1 MEGPPGLK
9 LNPHESTPR
18 EQALLILIIIIFHV
32 VGIIGFAV
40 PAMRPLFLEIVP
52 WHMLLMLV
60 VIVCSHRPME
70 GKFILF
76 ALLIFVSSIILEW
89 IGVHKN
95 WVFGNYTYGATL
107 GYKLYAIPLIIG
119 VNWFLLIYST
129 GVLMQRTRIRSLSFR
144 ILIGAAIL
152 VLLDLIIE
160 PVAQHFDYW
169 RWQAGVVPLNNYL
182 GWFVASAVMLFVFEK
197 FGFKKQSIVAP
208 VLLLVQFVF
217 FGVLYFLN

>member
-18 EQALLILIIIIFHV
+18 EQALLILVIIIFHV

-60 VIVCSHRPME
+60 VIICSHRPME

-95 WVFGNYTYGATL
+95 WVFGNYNYGATL
-107 GYKLYAIPLIIG
+107 GYTLDAIPLIIG
-119 VNWFLLIYST
+119 VNWFLLIYSA
-129 GVLMQRTRIRSLSFR
+129 GVLMQRTRIRSLFFR

-169 RWQAGVVPLNNYL
+169 HWQAGVVPLNNYL

-217 FGVLYFLN
+217 FGVLLMLN

>member
-1 MEGPPGLK
+1 MK

-40 PAMRPLFLEIVP
+40 SAMRPLFLEIVP
-52 WHMLLMLV
+52 WHILLMLV

-95 WVFGNYTYGATL
+95 WVFGNYNYDGTL
-107 GYKLYAIPLIIG
+107 GYKLDAIPLIIG

-129 GVLMQRTRIRSLSFR
+129 GVLMQRTRIRSLFFR

-152 VLLDLIIE
+152 VLLDFIIE
-160 PVAQHFDYW
+160 PVAKHFDYW
-169 RWQAGVVPLNNYL
+169 HWQAGVVPLNNYL

-208 VLLLVQFVF
+208 VLLLVQFIF
-217 FGVLYFLN
+217 FGVLLMLN